1 VIEVKGGE
9 VKSSQVKVHVSILS
23 SRRVSLSSAIP
34 LCSCSQSRTRTQTLN
49 VSFEW

>member
-23 SRRVSLSSAIP
+23 SRRVSLSLP
-34 LCSCSQSRTRTQTLN
+34 QSLYAPAAN
-49 VSFEW
+49 HGPALKL